1 MRNKTYTH
9 FDSYEP
15 KMENRFI
22 VVFPEYFYIPSY
34 VIHNTTRPSC
44 SVRRDMISWNN
55 ITFDMYDPVGP
66 STSQAIMNG
75 LSNLKKLDSYKLEI
89 LIQELGPVGDKV
101 AEWKLIGEIT
111 YIDFGTLNWKSYEP
125 VKITMGFKIEDCKLN
140 Y

>member
-1 MRNKTYTH
+1 MKNKSNPLPN
-9 FDSYEP
+9 SYEP

-55 ITFDMYDPVGP
+55 ITFDMYDPVCP
-66 STSQAIMNG
+66 STSQAIING
-75 LSNLKKLDSYKLEI
+75 LSNLKKLDSYKLKI

-101 AEWKLIGEIT
+101 AEWELTGEIS
-111 YIDFGTLNWKSYEP
+111 YIDFGSLNWESDEP
-125 VKITMGFKIEDCKLN
+125 VKITLDFKIEDCKLN